1 MDDCLPLRGNSQR
14 SAQGLKGPGR
24 RKGRCGDGI
33 ACCQRWS
40 WPREGS
46 LRQNEEPATGASWS
60 NWGAALTAGKVTQP
74 GLSQQ
79 IFPVADPPEV
89 RPVCHQIRKVTQ
101 LNPPVEYM
109 LLREKF
115 AVSKISHKNS
125 LLIMH
130 TPFHLRKRNQ
140 GCPLFSWS
148 LLLHLV
154 FYMCDCKFL
163 VHKLRY

>member
-1 MDDCLPLRGNSQR
+1 M
-14 SAQGLKGPGR
+14 
-24 RKGRCGDGI
+24 
-33 ACCQRWS
+33 
-40 WPREGS
+40 GS

-101 LNPPVEYM
+101 LKPPVEY
-109 LLREKF
+109 LLLGEKF
-115 AVSKISHKNS
+115 AASKISHQKS
-125 LLIMH
+125 FLMVY
-130 TPFHLRKRNQ
+130 TRKRNQ
-140 GCPLFSWS
+140 GCTLFSWS
-148 LLLHLV
+148 LVHLL
-154 FYMCDCKFL
+154 FYMCDCIFL